1 MIEEEKEMISCPA
14 CGHVDYEEKFK
25 VSEKMAKFTNTYEGE
40 LVCPRCRK
48 RLSV

>member
-25 VSEKMAKFTNTYEGE
+25 VSEKMAEFTNTYPGE